1 VDSLPVKRIL
11 QFPRLG
17 TQSINLRPGLDM
29 TKAVSIIAKPG
40 LCPLDQMSLTAQ
52 LLRTIRPTGQS
63 GALQF
68 HWREFPFDTHG
79 SLVKTRFEDRNALM
93 ALQGRLGIRE
103 YTLQPVQPGS
113 LLERE
118 VREGGIEGDI
128 IDLLP
133 KMAPT
138 VIARYFEN
146 ISPALRTW
154 LIPQLPNETL
164 ALLLKEAPS
173 LI

>member
-1 VDSLPVKRIL
+1 
-11 QFPRLG
+11 
-17 TQSINLRPGLDM
+17 
-29 TKAVSIIAKPG
+29 
-40 LCPLDQMSLTAQ
+40 
-52 LLRTIRPTGQS
+52 
-63 GALQF
+63 
-68 HWREFPFDTHG
+68 
-79 SLVKTRFEDRNALM
+79 
-93 ALQGRLGIRE
+93 
-103 YTLQPVQPGS
+103 
-113 LLERE
+113 LERE